1 MAQGDVKSQRTIS
14 ERVGLRWPSM
24 AQRTTRSVLRL
35 PPGSRMRRAYLRRA
49 AQVAFEAWMRGDLE
63 LVPHMDD
70 AEVETHITQGS
81 GVPIGFDTVYYGA
94 EGHCRSMEI
103 WNEAWQTWGAEIDE
117 IIEEG
122 RDQVLFIARIH
133 CVGAASG
140 IRLDEWGAVRYTFRE
155 GLILRVDAAFDPDRD
170 RALDALPGMA
180 S

>member
-35 PPGSRMRRAYLRRA
+35 PPGSRMRGACLRRA
-49 AQVAFEAWMRGDLE
+49 AQVAFEAWNRGDFQ

-70 AEVETHITQGS
+70 AEVETHVGQGS
-81 GVPIGFDTVYYGA
+81 GVPIGFDPVYYGV

-103 WNEAWQTWGAEIDE
+103 WNEAWRTWDVEIDE
-117 IIEEG
+117 VVEVG
-122 RDQVLFIARIH
+122 RDQVLVIAKVH

-140 IRLDEWGAVRYTFRE
+140 ITLDEWGAIRYTFRE
-155 GLILRVDAAFDPDRD
+155 GLILRVDASFNPDRD
-170 RALDALPGMA
+170 RALDALPTVA